1 MGSDFELIIGNCEI
15 YSSKNY
21 VEPELM
27 SLFSMRDRHY
37 EWKKYKDIYPEDE
50 ESEFDDDDYAVCKYQ
65 CKLPIV
71 KQRLDILVFDLPSTI
86 NDFENLR
93 QAEIKKFED
102 WSKDE
107 EKSTWSE
114 TIETLKASDFQA
126 YVEAYKEIFRDHTHA
141 YYYQKQNPGHDGLIK
156 YILDAD
162 YGDPYMGFPCSDIR
176 FFFRAF
182 LEVVP
187 DESLVVLDISEL
199 VNDGIYEFD
208 EEITSVAYHQLT
220 SDYPINAKI
229 IVLCEGSSDKA
240 ILERSIHLWYPDFS
254 DHYSFMDFSVSR
266 AQGGAAALVSTL
278 KAFMAAG
285 IENRIIAL
293 FDNDTAARSARK
305 SLCNIK
311 FPDNIK
317 IISYPEFEF
326 LKSYPTIGPSGIQ
339 ELDVNGLAGSIE
351 LYLGKDCIESENK
364 LSPVQWKGYLQELD
378 AYHGEVLNKA
388 QIQQNFYKK
397 LEDCESSP
405 KNIANYDWEGIKMI
419 INSIFNC
426 FGCVTP
432 NKTINTE
439 TKNGSSLPIA

>member
-1 MGSDFELIIGNCEI
+1 MGSYFELTIGKCEI
-15 YSSKNY
+15 YSSKSH

-50 ESEFDDDDYAVCKYQ
+50 LEVSEFDNDYAVCKYL

-71 KQRLDILVFDLPSTI
+71 KKRLDILGFDLPTTI
-86 NDFENLR
+86 SDFENQR
-93 QAEIKKFED
+93 QTEIQKYED
-102 WSKDE
+102 WSKDGKE
-107 EKSTWSE
+107 NTWSE
-114 TIETLKASDFQA
+114 TIEILKTSGFQT
-126 YVEAYKEIFRDHTHA
+126 YLDTYKEIFKNHIYAFD
-141 YYYQKQNPGHDGLIK
+141 YQKQNLGYKGLIK

-162 YGDPYMGFPCSDIR
+162 YGDPHMGFPCSDIR

-187 DESLVVLDISEL
+187 YESLVVLDISEL
-199 VNDGIYEFD
+199 VNNGYYEFD
-208 EEITSVAYHQLT
+208 EEITSIAYHQLT

-229 IVLCEGSSDKA
+229 IVLCEGTSDKA

-305 SLCNIK
+305 PLSNIK

-339 ELDVNGLAGSIE
+339 KLDVNGLAGSIE

-397 LEDCESSP
+397 LEDCESSRE
-405 KNIANYDWEGIKMI
+405 NIANYDWEGIKII

-432 NKTINTE
+432 NKTINTD
-439 TKNGSSLPIA
+439 KNKVTA